1 MNSDVNQ
8 DLWELADLYRLIH
21 RLLQFRYHCLANS
34 DKFVVGKTFND
45 QQITMRN

>member
-1 MNSDVNQ
+1 M
-8 DLWELADLYRLIH
+8 LIRTRGTDKVVQVG

-34 DKFVVGKTFND
+34 DKFVTGKNIND